1 METRIR
7 LAEARDCDGLRGL
20 YRELDA
26 DAVRHQPEHFVMSER
41 TDAYLLDRIR
51 ARDSDF
57 IVAERDG
64 RLLGFSLVSI
74 KRVAP
79 VSCLKPQVNA
89 YIGDLVV
96 TRSERGHGIGTALM
110 EASKRYGRERGAEF
124 IRTQVFPG
132 NEAGIRFYARNGFVE
147 TMKTMECPFGEG
159 GGSACD

>member
-1 METRIR
+1 MRIR
-7 LAEARDCDGLRGL
+7 LAEGRDCEGLRGL

-26 DAVRHQPEHFVMSER
+26 DAVRHQPEHFVMCER
-41 TDAYLLDRIR
+41 TDAYLLERIR
-51 ARDSDF
+51 AQDSDF
-57 IVAERDG
+57 IVAEQDG

-74 KRVAP
+74 KRAVP

-96 TRSERGHGIGTALM
+96 AQGERGRGIGTALM
-110 EASKRYGRERGAEF
+110 VASKRYGRERGAEF

-147 TMKTMECPFGEG
+147 MMKTMECQFG
-159 GGSACD
+159 GGDGRAAE